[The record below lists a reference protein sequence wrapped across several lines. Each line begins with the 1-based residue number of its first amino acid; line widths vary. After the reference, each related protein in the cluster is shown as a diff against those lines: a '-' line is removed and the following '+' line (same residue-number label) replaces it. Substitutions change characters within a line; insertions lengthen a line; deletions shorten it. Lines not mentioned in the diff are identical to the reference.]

1 MKHIIVE
8 EVEIQIYLVETEHSW
23 CQMLPLSYLLEQ
35 FITYT
40 RSETQMYTTV
50 LDRLLLH
57 INGLFTEVIQKMI
70 DGFFC
75 RWNEVYCIS
84 LREPLPADFKSF
96 NMIKISLIHVEE
108 LATRGKNSQS
118 STIQHHNHV
127 VFAMCMSSSRFLNH
141 VIEDSVLSVAS

>member
-75 RWNEVYCIS
+75 R
-84 LREPLPADFKSF
+84 
-96 NMIKISLIHVEE
+96 
-108 LATRGKNSQS
+108 
-118 STIQHHNHV
+118 
-127 VFAMCMSSSRFLNH
+127 
-141 VIEDSVLSVAS
+141 